1 MAVDEALLNSLVHKY
16 LASVSEKLAAKFQK
30 EFSVETEPGETV
42 TLQEVVQTHA
52 LKRSIGEVESGENQA
67 EEDSKP
73 KVKKLKK
80 KAEAVRKTVFIRN
93 ISKDFDFEENKD
105 LFEKFGK
112 TFGFTNSGKGHGFL
126 TFSSPDEAAKC
137 IQECFHHFCYRQLW
151 SGFYRLAIESL

>member
-1 MAVDEALLNSLVHKY
+1 MAVDEALLNSLVHNY

-30 EFSVETEPGETV
+30 EFSVCSEPGETL

-52 LKRSIGEVESGENQA
+52 LKRSIGQMDSGENQA
-67 EEDSKP
+67 EEDVKP

-137 IQECFHHFCYRQLW
+137 IQDCFRHFCY
-151 SGFYRLAIESL
+151 

>member
-42 TLQEVVQTHA
+42 TLQEVVETHA
-52 LKRSIGEVESGENQA
+52 LKRSIGEVESGENPA
-67 EEDSKP
+67 EDGKP

-80 KAEAVRKTVFIRN
+80 KAEAVKKTVFIRN
-93 ISKDFDFEENKD
+93 ISKDFDFDENKD

-151 SGFYRLAIESL
+151 PWFYRLTIESL

>member
-1 MAVDEALLNSLVHKY
+1 MAVDEALLNSLVHNY

-30 EFSVETEPGETV
+30 EFSVCSEPGETL

-52 LKRSIGEVESGENQA
+52 LKRSIGQMDSGENQA
-67 EEDSKP
+67 EEDVKP

-137 IQECFHHFCYRQLW
+137 IQGGFHHFCYRQLW
-151 SGFYRLAIESL
+151 FYRLAIESL